1 MPGRITN
8 GRGNALIPGGSN
20 WLAWAREIEALA
32 EAGYTFASNPY
43 ERERSIRLRQIA
55 AEIIAQYSQLDEVD
69 VLEAF
74 AAQPGYVTPKVDVR
88 GAVFRD
94 EKLLMVREAM
104 DGRWTLPGGWADVG
118 ETPSRA
124 VEREVL
130 EEAGLMV
137 RARKVVGVY
146 DANRYE
152 GKLPLFHA
160 YKLVFLC
167 TYESGEP
174 GVNFETTEAA
184 FFAADD
190 LPERLSSFRTTPK
203 HLEDV
208 LAAHLDPAAETV
220 FD

>member
-1 MPGRITN
+1 M
-8 GRGNALIPGGSN
+8 IPKEAN

-32 EAGYTFASNPY
+32 EAGYTYASNPY
-43 ERERSIRLRQIA
+43 ERERSIRLRQIS
-55 AEIIAQYSQLDEVD
+55 AEIIAQYSQLDEAD
-69 VLEAF
+69 ILEAF

-94 EKLLMVREAM
+94 GKLLMVREAM

-124 VEREVL
+124 VEREVQ
-130 EEAGLMV
+130 EEAGLTV
-137 RARKVVGVY
+137 RAEKIVGVY
-146 DANRYE
+146 DANRYN

-167 TYESGEP
+167 AYEGGEP
-174 GVNFETTEAA
+174 GVSFETTEAA
-184 FFAADD
+184 FFAADN
-190 LPERLSSFRTTPK
+190 LPARLSSFRTTPK
-203 HLEDV
+203 HLQDV
-208 LAAHLDPAAETV
+208 LAAHSDPAFETV

>member
-1 MPGRITN
+1 MI
-8 GRGNALIPGGSN
+8 LKESS

-32 EAGYTFASNPY
+32 EAGYTYASNPY
-43 ERERSIRLRQIA
+43 EKQRSIRLRQIA
-55 AEIIAQYSQLDEVD
+55 AEIIAGYSQLEEID

-88 GAVFRD
+88 GAVFR
-94 EKLLMVREAM
+94 EGELLMVREAM

-124 VEREVL
+124 IEREVA
-130 EEAGLMV
+130 EEAGLEV
-137 RARKVVGVY
+137 RAVKLVGVY
-146 DANRYE
+146 DANRYH

-167 TYESGEP
+167 QLLSGEP
-174 GVNFETTEAA
+174 GTSFETTEAA
-184 FFAADD
+184 FFALDR
-190 LPERLSSFRTTPK
+190 LPQRLSSFRTTPR

-208 LAAHLDPAAETV
+208 IAAYEDPSVSAV

>member
-1 MPGRITN
+1 V
-8 GRGNALIPGGSN
+8 IPKGSN

-43 ERERSIRLRQIA
+43 EKQRSIRLREIA
-55 AEIIAQYSQLDEVD
+55 AEIISDYSKLDRKD

-88 GAVFRD
+88 GAVFR
-94 EKLLMVREAM
+94 EGELLMVREAM

-118 ETPSRA
+118 ETPSQA
-124 VEREVL
+124 AEREVS
-130 EEAGLMV
+130 EEAGLRV
-137 RARKVVGVY
+137 KAVKLVGVY

-160 YKLVFLC
+160 YKLLFLC
-167 TYESGEP
+167 EPQGGEP
-174 GVNFETTEAA
+174 QTDFETTAAA
-184 FFAADD
+184 FFPLDG
-190 LPERLSSFRTTPK
+190 LPQPLSSFRTTSK
-203 HLEDV
+203 HLTDAI
-208 LAAHLDPAAETV
+208 AAYKDPSIETV